1 MYTPSRI
8 VRLSG
13 TSNGNSNSN
22 NPFNNFLR
30 SRGGQFFKMG
40 SEQDLDA
47 FGPPAILLH
56 GIPLPLDV
64 CQGIVSEALD
74 IELQD
79 IQDGGLAV
87 AHLSAAAYGQSLE
100 TVLEAASISTSTA
113 PPSATGY
120 FQDAAPIAAGVSAVP
135 IVYFSGMPN
144 GDVKAAAAAIIGRV
158 FEETGQRAGLAK
170 AVPPAMEKLLG
181 DLLGEIEGDHQD
193 ALARL
198 GNPNAGI

>member
-1 MYTPSRI
+1 M
-8 VRLSG
+8 
-13 TSNGNSNSN
+13 
-22 NPFNNFLR
+22 
-30 SRGGQFFKMG
+30 
-40 SEQDLDA
+40 
-47 FGPPAILLH
+47 
-56 GIPLPLDV
+56 
-64 CQGIVSEALD
+64 
-74 IELQD
+74 
-79 IQDGGLAV
+79 
-87 AHLSAAAYGQSLE
+87 
-100 TVLEAASISTSTA
+100 
-113 PPSATGY
+113 
-120 FQDAAPIAAGVSAVP
+120 P